1 MTLIHTTITILI
13 VSLAVGSFFYMS
25 GTPIN
30 AAESLV
36 VLGICAIGVY
46 GAQDVIRRILRR

>member
-1 MTLIHTTITILI
+1 MTLTHTTIAILI
-13 VSLAVGSFFYMS
+13 VSLAVWSFFYMS